1 MHTRAYT
8 QNTAPGFYITTTNDS
23 ITAQIK
29 IPTSLFGSVDLSK
42 LFFKVEI
49 LDSITQNSKKFKPS
63 DIKGFGFVYKQISY
77 SFFSQPTI
85 TKNNLRFLQ
94 ALLLTPETNV
104 YVFKTADQNGRAIG
118 TFYTFE
124 RKDGTYT
131 FLSTG
136 IKNLEKFKETLKE
149 FYKDKAAL
157 QAIIDTKFTSRM
169 AIERDIITIA
179 KTANIL

>member
-1 MHTRAYT
+1 
-8 QNTAPGFYITTTNDS
+8 
-23 ITAQIK
+23 
-29 IPTSLFGSVDLSK
+29 
-42 LFFKVEI
+42 
-49 LDSITQNSKKFKPS
+49 
-63 DIKGFGFVYKQISY
+63 
-77 SFFSQPTI
+77 
-85 TKNNLRFLQ
+85 LRFLQ

-104 YVFKTADQNGRAIG
+104 YVFKTADQNGVAIG